1 MNDQP
6 GKMTPEEILLL
17 SLCRLEFDDMQ
28 IEVAGE
34 YVRQVTDWTYFTR
47 LANEHGIIA
56 LTAYNIKKCGL
67 QEELP
72 ADAMAVLENGY
83 IKSLTRNTWLI
94 ERWKEV
100 NTILYN
106 AGIKHILLKG
116 MALEHTIY
124 GSRGLR
130 QMNDNDILLK
140 PDEAL
145 KGWDLLQ
152 RNGYSQ
158 EPLKSPLFRKIM
170 FELGHHLPAL
180 SKNGY
185 VVEIHKILPGIPATD
200 STMHDIFTDAREI
213 FTGDTKA
220 YILPKEIHQMFLID
234 HFHRHARAG
243 DCQLR
248 LYTDITLLDKSCK
261 ISFPYQFIS
270 NPKQGYKKQYC
281 KEEYRSTV
289 RNIAAKH
296 RLRFI
301 AGDIFP
307 SASWMNKRYKCS
319 GLKMLLH
326 YPERIGKLMWLI

>member
-1 MNDQP
+1 
-6 GKMTPEEILLL
+6 MTPEEILLL
-17 SLCRLEFDDMQ
+17 SLCRLEFDSMQ
-28 IEVAGE
+28 IAAAGE

-56 LTAYNIKKCGL
+56 LAAYNIKKCGL

-72 ADAMAVLENGY
+72 EDAMGVLENGY
-83 IKSLTRNTWLI
+83 IKSLTRNTWLT

-100 NTILYN
+100 NTILCN

-116 MALEHTIY
+116 MVLEHTIY

-140 PDEAL
+140 SDEAL

-152 RNGYSQ
+152 RNGYDP
-158 EPLKSPLFRKIM
+158 EPLKSPLFRKIR

-185 VVEIHKILPGIPATD
+185 VVEIHKTLPGIPATD
-200 STMHDIFTDAREI
+200 SAMPDIFTHAPEI
-213 FTGDTKA
+213 FIGDTKA
-220 YILPKEIHQMFLID
+220 VILPKEIHQIFLID
-234 HFHRHARAG
+234 HFHRHTRAG

-248 LYTDITLLDKSCK
+248 LYSDIMLLDKNCK
-261 ISFPYQFIS
+261 LSFPHQFLS
-270 NPKQGYKKQYC
+270 NPKQGYKKQYR
-281 KEEYRSTV
+281 KEAYRSAV

-307 SASWMNKRYKCS
+307 AAWWMKKRYKCS

-326 YPERIGKLMWLI
+326 YPKRIGKLMWLI